1 MKTNYIQ
8 SLFAAFLC
16 AAACAGFTACESDTI
31 ETSGGKKP
39 DSEALQTVYGK
50 LRSNASAGNSIDV
63 LLTEGE
69 GFVTRDFYFQQTR
82 PAAEAVSLTARA
94 DASLADAY
102 NESEEEEIVRTVLPA
117 ENYEFPD
124 GTSLD
129 LSKDAQRSL
138 LKRVKFLAS
147 GLNPGQYVLPLTVA
161 EQGAPD
167 DNKTL
172 YYNIT
177 VRQPQLGDTEL
188 YTGDDLFFV
197 FYINTDQYQPLLVD
211 EYFMEKKKARGA
223 TEPLWY
229 NLVGNIINLRT
240 VRLDLEA
247 ESGRAILSLG
257 SDMTYVLGQAVKY
270 IRPLQDKGRKV
281 CISIEGAGSGLGFC
295 NLTDAQIADFTA
307 QVKTVVETY
316 ELDGINLWDR
326 NSGYGKEG
334 MPAMNTV
341 SYPKLIKS
349 LREALGAEKLLTV
362 TVYDRPTETFHDVE
376 ACGGIAVGDYID
388 YAWSGYNSNTEAPQL
403 LDPWHPDEPYMSAY
417 NQKPIANL
425 PAERFGCINFPLY
438 PGASTEEEAMMQEP
452 EFLAEWVG
460 NEYKPNNIIVFAD
473 LRTNLQDSYEG
484 SWEGTLCVHCQYLD
498 KESSIY
504 LGSRNGFR
512 YSFDLNRGL
521 GDYPEKGGYGKWL
534 KDWK

>member
-39 DSEALQTVYGK
+39 DQEALQNVYGK
-50 LRSNASAGNSIDV
+50 LRSNASAGNSINV
-63 LLTEGE
+63 LLSQGE
-69 GFVTRDFYFQQTR
+69 GFDTRDFYFQQTK
-82 PAAEAVSLTARA
+82 PAAETVTLTARA
-94 DASLADAY
+94 DASLVDAY
-102 NESEEEEIVRTVLPA
+102 NEDEETERILLPA
-117 ENYEFPD
+117 QNYEFPD
-124 GTSLD
+124 GTSFD

-161 EQGAPD
+161 EEGTPD

-188 YTGDDLFFV
+188 YKGDDLFFV

-211 EYFMEKKKARGA
+211 EYFISCGINPSADYY
-223 TEPLWY
+223 WY
-229 NLVGNIINLRT
+229 RTVGNIVNLRT
-240 VRLDLEA
+240 VRLDHQA

-257 SDMTYVLGQAVKY
+257 DDMTYVLGQAVKY

-307 QVKTVVETY
+307 QVKTVIDTY
-316 ELDGINLWDR
+316 QLDGVNLWDR

-334 MPAMNTV
+334 MPAMNTT

-349 LREALGAEKLLTV
+349 LREALGAERLLTL
-362 TVYDRPTETFHDVE
+362 TVYEQPTESFHDVD

-388 YAWSGYNSNTEAPQL
+388 YAWSGYNDPEELENLL
-403 LDPWHPDEPYMSAY
+403 LDPYHPELDYVSTHT
-417 NQKPIANL
+417 QGPIANL
-425 PAERFGCINFPLY
+425 PKERFGCINFPTR
-438 PGASTEEEAMMQEP
+438 SSSSEDP
-452 EFLAEWVG
+452 EYLIEWIEG
-460 NEYKPNNIIVFAD
+460 GYQPNNIVVFSD
-473 LRTNLQDSYEG
+473 LQTNLQDAYETTWHAKFALFCDLVDPN
-484 SWEGTLCVHCQYLD
+484 SWL
-498 KESSIY
+498 
-504 LGSRNGFR
+504 
-512 YSFDLNRGL
+512 YSFDDDHMYNFDLNRGL
-521 GDYPEKGGYGKWL
+521 GNYPEKGGYGKWL
-534 KDWK
+534 EDWK

>member
-39 DSEALQTVYGK
+39 DQEALQNVYGK
-50 LRSNASAGNSIDV
+50 LRSGATAGNTVSV
-63 LLTEGE
+63 LLAEGE
-69 GFVTRDFYFQQTR
+69 GSGISTFYFQQTK
-82 PAAEAVSLTARA
+82 PAADAVTLAARG

-102 NESEEEEIVRTVLPA
+102 NEAEEVERTVLPA
-117 ENYEFPD
+117 QNYEFPD
-124 GTSLD
+124 GASLD
-129 LSKDAQRSL
+129 LSKDTQRSAY
-138 LKRVKFLAS
+138 KRIRFLAS
-147 GLNPGQYVLPLTVA
+147 GLIPGEYVLPLTVA
-161 EQGAPD
+161 EEGMPD
-167 DNKTL
+167 DAKTL

-177 VRQPQLGDTEL
+177 VRQPQVGDIEL
-188 YTGDDLFFV
+188 HKGDDLFFV

-211 EYFMEKKKARGA
+211 EYFMQKKKARGA

-229 NLVGNIINLRT
+229 NLIGNIINLRT
-240 VRLDLEA
+240 VRLDHQA

-257 SDMTYVLGQAVKY
+257 DDMTYVLGQAVKY

-307 QVKTVVETY
+307 QVKTVIDTY
-316 ELDGINLWDR
+316 QLDGINLWDR

-334 MPAMNTV
+334 MPAMNTT

-349 LREALGAEKLLTV
+349 LREALGTEKLLTV
-362 TVYDRPTETFHDVE
+362 TVYDRPTETFHDVD

-388 YAWSGYNSNTEAPQL
+388 YAWSGYNSDKEAPQL
-403 LDPWHPDEPYMSAY
+403 LDPWHPTETYVSAY

-425 PAERFGCINFPLY
+425 PAERFGCINFPIY
-438 PGASTEEEAMMQEP
+438 AGAESEEEAMMHEP
-452 EFLAEWVG
+452 EFLAEWVDMG
-460 NEYKPNNIIVFAD
+460 YKPNNIIVFAD
-473 LRTNLQDSYEG
+473 LRTNLQDKYEG
-484 SWEGTLCVHCQYLD
+484 YWDTVLDVHCDYMD
-498 KESSIY
+498 ETSSIY
-504 LGSRNGFR
+504 LGSRNG
-512 YSFDLNRGL
+512 YTYLIDLNRGL
-521 GDYPEKGGYGKWL
+521 GNYPEKGGYGKWL

>member
-39 DSEALQTVYGK
+39 DQEALQNVYGK
-50 LRSNASAGNSIDV
+50 LRSGATAGNTVSV
-63 LLTEGE
+63 LLAEGE
-69 GFVTRDFYFQQTR
+69 GSGISTFYFQQTK
-82 PAAEAVSLTARA
+82 PAADAVTLAARG

-102 NESEEEEIVRTVLPA
+102 NEAEEVERTVLPA
-117 ENYEFPD
+117 QNYEFPD
-124 GTSLD
+124 GASLD
-129 LSKDAQRSL
+129 LSKDTQRSAY
-138 LKRVKFLAS
+138 KRIRFLAS
-147 GLNPGQYVLPLTVA
+147 GLIPGEYVLPLTVA
-161 EQGAPD
+161 EEGMPD
-167 DNKTL
+167 DAKTL

-177 VRQPQLGDTEL
+177 VRQPQVGDIEL
-188 YTGDDLFFV
+188 HKGDDLFFV

-211 EYFMEKKKARGA
+211 EYFMQKEKARGA

-229 NLVGNIINLRT
+229 NLIGNIINLRT
-240 VRLDLEA
+240 VRLDHQA

-257 SDMTYVLGQAVKY
+257 DDMTYVLGQAVKY

-307 QVKTVVETY
+307 QVKTVIDSY
-316 ELDGINLWDR
+316 QLDGINLWDR

-334 MPAMNTV
+334 MPAMNTT

-349 LREALGAEKLLTV
+349 LREALGAERLLTL
-362 TVYDRPTETFHDVE
+362 TVYDRPTETFHDVD

-388 YAWSGYNSNTEAPQL
+388 YAWSGYNSDEELPQII
-403 LDPWHPDEPYMSAY
+403 DPWHPTETYVSAY
-417 NQKPIANL
+417 TQKPIANL
-425 PAERFGCINFPLY
+425 PAERFGCINFPLVKVGMY
-438 PGASTEEEAMMQEP
+438 DMEIDA
-452 EFLAEWVG
+452 EFIQNWVNAG
-460 NEYKPNNIIVFAD
+460 YQPNNIIVFAD
-473 LRTNLQDSYEG
+473 LRTNLQDEYETAMWDTSFG
-484 SWEGTLCVHCQYLD
+484 VSCAFLD
-498 KESSIY
+498 KTSRYY
-504 LGSRNGFR
+504 LGSRNG
-512 YSFDLNRGL
+512 YMYQFDLNRGL
-521 GDYPEKGGYGKWL
+521 GNYPEKGGYGKWL

>member
-39 DSEALQTVYGK
+39 DQEALQNVYGK
-50 LRSNASAGNSIDV
+50 LRSGATAGNTVSV
-63 LLTEGE
+63 LLAEGE
-69 GFVTRDFYFQQTR
+69 GSGISNFYFQQTK
-82 PAAEAVSLTARA
+82 PAADAVTLAARG

-102 NESEEEEIVRTVLPA
+102 NEAEEVERTVLPA
-117 ENYEFPD
+117 QNYEFPD
-124 GTSLD
+124 GASLD
-129 LSKDAQRSL
+129 LSKDTQRSAY
-138 LKRVKFLAS
+138 KRIRFLAS
-147 GLNPGQYVLPLTVA
+147 GLTPGEYVLPLTVA
-161 EQGAPD
+161 EEGMPD
-167 DNKTL
+167 DAKTL

-177 VRQPQLGDTEL
+177 VRQPQIGDTEL
-188 YTGDDLFFV
+188 HKGDDLFFV

-211 EYFMEKKKARGA
+211 EYFMQKKKARGA

-229 NLVGNIINLRT
+229 NLIGNIINLRT
-240 VRLDLEA
+240 VRLDHQA

-257 SDMTYVLGQAVKY
+257 DDMTYVLGQAVKY

-307 QVKTVVETY
+307 QVKTVVDTY
-316 ELDGINLWDR
+316 QLDGINLWDR

-334 MPAMNTV
+334 MPAMNTT

-349 LREALGAEKLLTV
+349 LREALGAERLLTV
-362 TVYDRPTETFHDVE
+362 TVFDRPTETFHDVD

-388 YAWSGYNSNTEAPQL
+388 YAWSGYNSDEELPQII
-403 LDPWHPDEPYMSAY
+403 DPWHPTETYVSAY
-417 NQKPIANL
+417 TQKPIANL
-425 PAERFGCINFPLY
+425 PAERFGCINFPLVNREMY
-438 PGASTEEEAMMQEP
+438 DMEIDA
-452 EFLAEWVG
+452 EFIQNWVNAG
-460 NEYKPNNIIVFAD
+460 YQPNNIIVFAD
-473 LRTNLQDSYEG
+473 LRTNLQDGYEG
-484 SWEGTLCVHCQYLD
+484 VWNPQFDVSCALLD
-498 KESSIY
+498 KTSRY
-504 LGSRNGFR
+504 YQGSRNGFA
-512 YSFDLNRGL
+512 YLLDLNRGL

>member
-39 DSEALQTVYGK
+39 DQEALQNVYGK
-50 LRSNASAGNSIDV
+50 LRSGATAGNTVSV
-63 LLTEGE
+63 LLAEGE
-69 GFVTRDFYFQQTR
+69 GSGISNFYFQQTK
-82 PAAEAVSLTARA
+82 PAADAVTLAARG

-102 NESEEEEIVRTVLPA
+102 NEAEETERTVLPA
-117 ENYEFPD
+117 QNYEFPD
-124 GTSLD
+124 GASLD
-129 LSKDAQRSL
+129 LSKDTQRSVY
-138 LKRVKFLAS
+138 KRIRFLAS
-147 GLNPGQYVLPLTVA
+147 GLTPGEYVLPLTVA
-161 EQGAPD
+161 EEGMPD
-167 DNKTL
+167 DAKTL

-177 VRQPQLGDTEL
+177 VRQPQVGDIEL
-188 YTGDDLFFV
+188 HKGDDLFFV

-211 EYFMEKKKARGA
+211 EYFMQKKKARGA

-229 NLVGNIINLRT
+229 NLIGNIINLRT
-240 VRLDLEA
+240 VRLDHQA

-257 SDMTYVLGQAVKY
+257 DDMTYVLGQAVKY

-307 QVKTVVETY
+307 QVKTVIDTY
-316 ELDGINLWDR
+316 QLDGVNLWDR

-334 MPAMNTV
+334 MPAMNTT

-349 LREALGAEKLLTV
+349 LREALGAERLLTL
-362 TVYDRPTETFHDVE
+362 TVYEQPTESFHDLD

-388 YAWSGYNSNTEAPQL
+388 YAWSGYNSDKEAPQL
-403 LDPWHPDEPYMSAY
+403 LDPWHPTETYVSAY

-425 PAERFGCINFPLY
+425 PAERFGCINFPIY
-438 PGASTEEEAMMQEP
+438 AGAESEEEAMMHEP
-452 EFLAEWVG
+452 EFLAEWVDMG
-460 NEYKPNNIIVFAD
+460 YKPNNIIVFAD
-473 LRTNLQDSYEG
+473 LRTNLQDKYEG
-484 SWEGTLCVHCQYLD
+484 YWDTVLDVHCDYMD
-498 KESSIY
+498 ETSSIY
-504 LGSRNGFR
+504 LGSRNG
-512 YSFDLNRGL
+512 YTYLFDLNRGL
-521 GDYPEKGGYGKWL
+521 GNYPEKGGYGKWL